1 MAWPFHL
8 YKFKSPLCQI
18 WLKLTQWFWRRICKC
33 EKFTNRR
40 REDRRSEKLRWAKNG
55 LYTKI
60 HVLSPKKL
68 NFSRHNRNIRKTVD
82 VRWKNILSVDH
93 HLIIWTAIEK
103 KVIFGVCAC
112 SGRRAFPVWS
122 WWSYSSAPGERISR
136 CGHCSLP

>member
-40 REDRRSEKLRWAKNG
+40 REDRRSEKRRWAKNG
-55 LYTKI
+55 LYTLI

-93 HLIIWTAIEK
+93 HLIIWRLPLK
-103 KVIFGVCAC
+103 RKLYLVFVH
-112 SGRRAFPVWS
+112 
-122 WWSYSSAPGERISR
+122 APDAEHFLSDHGDLTVVHRVNE
-136 CGHCSLP
+136 